1 MKKKITAAVLACL
14 LLTGCGMDTM
24 ADSLADD
31 IAGQLEGLYG
41 QNSTPEWQPNPETEP
56 MQIQTPE
63 PTKTAENSPIELW
76 DANDLDLLR
85 ENPTGN
91 FVLASGIM
99 VSDSFQ
105 PIGNFNGTLD
115 GRGFSIRVF
124 PSEVDGTSVGG
135 PFFGTLGENAV
146 VRNLTVEITT
156 EITAQM
162 REAMYHI
169 NMLGLTHTNN
179 GTISDCKVYS
189 EVTGAWGYYPIAC
202 VNNGTIE
209 NCSAVTRAQDVDAV
223 YGFVGDNNQGS
234 LHDCHAGLYVENCW
248 VLTGLTDR
256 NYVDIANC
264 TITATGKNVS
274 QFYCA
279 ATQNYARISGCT
291 FDVQLTPPAGEKLTW
306 ATSYTH
312 GYGDDFDSSNTVNVR
327 EGN

>member
-31 IAGQLEGLYG
+31 IAGQLESLYG
-41 QNSTPEWQPNPETEP
+41 QNSTPEWQLNPETEP

-63 PTKTAENSPIELW
+63 PTKTTENSPIELW
-76 DANDLDLLR
+76 NANDLELLR

-99 VSDSFQ
+99 VNDSFQ
-105 PIGNFNGTLD
+105 PIDNFDGTLD
-115 GRGFSIRVF
+115 GQGFSIRGIQPQLNGMEANGLFV
-124 PSEVDGTSVGG
+124 
-135 PFFGTLGENAV
+135 TLGENAV

-156 EITAQM
+156 QM
-162 REAMYHI
+162 PEVQDCTYV
-169 NMLGLTHTNN
+169 NGLTWANY
-179 GTISDCKVYS
+179 GTISGCKVYS
-189 EVTGAWGYYPIAC
+189 EITGASVYQPIAC

-209 NCSAVTRAQDVDAV
+209 NCSAVTRAQDVQTL
-223 YGFVGDNNQGS
+223 YGFVSENEDKGS
-234 LHDCHAGLYVENCW
+234 LRDCRVELYVEDCGL
-248 VLTGLTDR
+248 LTGLTNR
-256 NYVDIANC
+256 NFAAIADC

-274 QFYCA
+274 EFYCA

-306 ATSYTH
+306 ATSYSH

-327 EGN
+327 EGS

>member
-31 IAGQLEGLYG
+31 IAGQLESLYG

-76 DANDLDLLR
+76 DANDLELLR
-85 ENPTGN
+85 ENPMGN

-99 VSDSFQ
+99 VNDSFQ
-105 PIGNFNGTLD
+105 PIDNFNGTLD
-115 GRGFSIRVF
+115 GHGFSIRGIQPQLNGMEANGLFV
-124 PSEVDGTSVGG
+124 
-135 PFFGTLGENAV
+135 TLGENAV
-146 VRNLTVEITT
+146 VRNLTVEIT
-156 EITAQM
+156 AQM
-162 REAMYHI
+162 PEIQDRTYV
-169 NMLGLTHTNN
+169 NGLTRENS
-179 GTISDCKVYS
+179 GTISGCKVYS
-189 EVTGAWGYYPIAC
+189 EITGASVYQPIAC

-209 NCSAVTRAQDVDAV
+209 NCSAVTRIQDAQAV

-234 LHDCHAGLYVENCW
+234 LHDCRAELYVEDCGL
-248 VLTGLTDR
+248 LTGLTDR
-256 NYVDIANC
+256 NFAAIANC

-312 GYGDDFDSSNTVNVR
+312 GYGDDFDSSNIVNVR

>member
-14 LLTGCGMDTM
+14 LLTGCGVNTM

-31 IAGQLEGLYG
+31 IAGQLEGLYE
-41 QNSTPEWQPNPETEP
+41 QNSTPEWQLNPETEP

-76 DANDLDLLR
+76 NANDLELLR

-99 VSDSFQ
+99 VNDSFQ
-105 PIGNFNGTLD
+105 PIDNFNGTLD
-115 GRGFSIRVF
+115 GRGFSIRGIQPQLNGMEANGLFV
-124 PSEVDGTSVGG
+124 
-135 PFFGTLGENAV
+135 TLGENAV

-156 EITAQM
+156 QM
-162 REAMYHI
+162 PEVQDRTYV
-169 NMLGLTHTNN
+169 NGLTWANY
-179 GTISDCKVYS
+179 GTISGCKVYS
-189 EVTGAWGYYPIAC
+189 EITGASVYQPIAC

-209 NCSAVTRAQDVDAV
+209 NCSAVTRIQDAQAV

-234 LHDCHAGLYVENCW
+234 LHDCRAELYVEDCGL
-248 VLTGLTDR
+248 LTGLTDR

>member
-76 DANDLDLLR
+76 DANDLELLR

-99 VSDSFQ
+99 VNDSFQ
-105 PIGNFNGTLD
+105 PIDNFNGTLD
-115 GRGFSIRVF
+115 GQGFSIRGIQPQLNGMEANGLFV
-124 PSEVDGTSVGG
+124 
-135 PFFGTLGENAV
+135 TLGENAV
-146 VRNLTVEITT
+146 VRNLTVEITA

-162 REAMYHI
+162 REAMYRI
-169 NMLGLTHTNN
+169 YLNGLTWENS

-189 EVTGAWGYYPIAC
+189 EITGASVYYPIAC

-209 NCSAVTRAQDVDAV
+209 NCNAVTRIQDAQAV

-234 LHDCHAGLYVENCW
+234 LHDCHAELYAENCL

-306 ATSYTH
+306 ATSYAH

>member
-31 IAGQLEGLYG
+31 IAGQLESLYG
-41 QNSTPEWQPNPETEP
+41 QNSTPEWQLNPETEP

-63 PTKTAENSPIELW
+63 PTKTTENSPIELW
-76 DANDLDLLR
+76 NANDLELLR

-99 VSDSFQ
+99 VNDSFQ
-105 PIGNFNGTLD
+105 PIDNFDGTLD
-115 GRGFSIRVF
+115 GQGFSIRGIQPQLNGMEANGLFV
-124 PSEVDGTSVGG
+124 
-135 PFFGTLGENAV
+135 TLGENAV

-156 EITAQM
+156 QM
-162 REAMYHI
+162 PEVQDRTYV
-169 NMLGLTHTNN
+169 NGLTWANY
-179 GTISDCKVYS
+179 GTISDCEVYS
-189 EVTGAWGYYPIAC
+189 EITGASVYQPIAC

-209 NCSAVTRAQDVDAV
+209 NCSAVTRAKDVQTL
-223 YGFVGDNNQGS
+223 YGFVSENEDKGS
-234 LHDCHAGLYVENCW
+234 LRDCRVELYVEDCGL
-248 VLTGLTDR
+248 LTGLTNR
-256 NYVDIANC
+256 NFAAIADC

-274 QFYCA
+274 EFYCA

-312 GYGDDFDSSNTVNVR
+312 GYGDDFDSSNIVNVR

>member
-1 MKKKITAAVLACL
+1 MKRKIAAALLACF
-14 LLTGCGMDTM
+14 LLTGCSVDTM

-31 IAGQLEGLYG
+31 IAGQLESLYR
-41 QNSTPEWQPNPETEP
+41 QNVTPEWQPNPETEP
-56 MQIQTPE
+56 MQVQMPEQTE
-63 PTKTAENSPIELW
+63 MDENSPIELW
-76 DANDLDLLR
+76 DANDLELLR

-99 VSDSFQ
+99 VNDSFQ
-105 PIGNFNGTLD
+105 PIDNFNGTLD
-115 GRGFSIRVF
+115 GQGFSIRVF
-124 PSEVDGTSVGG
+124 RSEVDGMSVGG
-135 PFFGTLGENAV
+135 LFAILGENAI
-146 VRNLTVEITT
+146 VRNLTVEITA

-162 REAMYHI
+162 REAMYRI
-169 NMLGLTHTNN
+169 YMEGLTHTNN

-189 EVTGAWGYYPIAC
+189 EITGVSVYYPIAC

-209 NCSAVTRAQDVDAV
+209 NCSAVTRAQDAQAV

-234 LHDCHAGLYVENCW
+234 LHDCHAELYVEDCGL
-248 VLTGLTDR
+248 LTGLTDR
-256 NYVDIANC
+256 NWVDIANC

-291 FDVQLTPPAGEKLTW
+291 FDVQLTPPAGETLTW
-306 ATSYTH
+306 ATSYSH

-327 EGN
+327 ETD

>member
-76 DANDLDLLR
+76 DANDLELLR

-99 VSDSFQ
+99 VNDSFQ
-105 PIGNFNGTLD
+105 LIDNFNGTLD
-115 GRGFSIRVF
+115 GQGFSIRGIQPRLNGMEANGLFV
-124 PSEVDGTSVGG
+124 
-135 PFFGTLGENAV
+135 TLDKNAV
-146 VRNLTVEITT
+146 VRNLTVEIT
-156 EITAQM
+156 AQM
-162 REAMYHI
+162 PEVQDRTYV
-169 NMLGLTHTNN
+169 NGLTWANF
-179 GTISDCKVYS
+179 GTISGCKVYS
-189 EVTGAWGYYPIAC
+189 EITGASEYQPIAC
-202 VNNGTIE
+202 VNGGTIE
-209 NCSAVTRAQDVDAV
+209 NCSAVTRTQDVQTV
-223 YGFVGDNNQGS
+223 YGFVSENEDKGS
-234 LHDCHAGLYVENCW
+234 LHDCRAELYVEDCGL
-248 VLTGLTDR
+248 LTGLTDR
-256 NYVDIANC
+256 NFAAIANC

-312 GYGDDFDSSNTVNVR
+312 GYGDDFDNSNTVNVR

>member
-14 LLTGCGMDTM
+14 LLTGCSMDTM

-31 IAGQLEGLYG
+31 IAGQLESLYE
-41 QNSTPEWQPNPETEP
+41 QNSTPELQPNPETEP

-76 DANDLDLLR
+76 DANDLELLR

-99 VSDSFQ
+99 VNDSFQ

-115 GRGFSIRVF
+115 GRGFSIRVLC
-124 PSEVDGTSVGG
+124 SEVGG
-135 PFFGTLGENAV
+135 LFGTLGEKAV
-146 VRNLTVEITT
+146 LRNLTVEITT

-162 REAMYHI
+162 REAMYHVYAR
-169 NMLGLTHTNN
+169 GLTDTNN

-223 YGFVGDNNQGS
+223 YGFAAWNEGS
-234 LHDCHAGLYVENCW
+234 LHDCRAELYVEDCGL
-248 VLTGLTDR
+248 LTGLTDR
-256 NYVDIANC
+256 NFAAIANC

-327 EGN
+327 EGS

>member
-31 IAGQLEGLYG
+31 IAGQLESLYG
-41 QNSTPEWQPNPETEP
+41 QNSTPEWQLNPETEP

-63 PTKTAENSPIELW
+63 PTKTTENSPIELW
-76 DANDLDLLR
+76 NANDLELLR

-99 VSDSFQ
+99 VNDSFQ
-105 PIGNFNGTLD
+105 PIDNFDGTLD
-115 GRGFSIRVF
+115 GQGFSIRGIQPQLNGMEANGLFV
-124 PSEVDGTSVGG
+124 
-135 PFFGTLGENAV
+135 TLGENAV

-156 EITAQM
+156 QM
-162 REAMYHI
+162 PEVQDRTYV
-169 NMLGLTHTNN
+169 NGLTWANY
-179 GTISDCKVYS
+179 GTISGCKVYS
-189 EVTGAWGYYPIAC
+189 EITGASVYQPIAC

-209 NCSAVTRAQDVDAV
+209 NCSAVTRAQDVQTL
-223 YGFVGDNNQGS
+223 YGFVSENEDKGS
-234 LHDCHAGLYVENCW
+234 LRDCRVELYVEDCGL
-248 VLTGLTDR
+248 LTGLTNR
-256 NYVDIANC
+256 NFAAIADC

-274 QFYCA
+274 EFYCA

-306 ATSYTH
+306 ATSYSH

>member
-24 ADSLADD
+24 ANSLADD
-31 IAGQLEGLYG
+31 IAGQLESLYE

-76 DANDLDLLR
+76 DANDLELLR

-99 VSDSFQ
+99 VNDSFQ
-105 PIGNFNGTLD
+105 PIDNFNGTLD
-115 GRGFSIRVF
+115 GQGFSIRGIQPQLNGMEANGLFV
-124 PSEVDGTSVGG
+124 
-135 PFFGTLGENAV
+135 TLGENAV
-146 VRNLTVEITT
+146 VRNLTVEITA

-162 REAMYHI
+162 REAVYRLYV
-169 NMLGLTHTNN
+169 NGLAEVNF
-179 GTISDCKVYS
+179 GTISGCKVYS
-189 EVTGAWGYYPIAC
+189 EITGASVYDPIGG
-202 VNNGTIE
+202 NDGTIE
-209 NCSAVTRAQDVDAV
+209 NCSVVTRTQDVQTV
-223 YGFVGDNNQGS
+223 YGFVGGNNGS
-234 LHDCHAGLYVENCW
+234 LHDCYAELHVENCS
-248 VLTGLTDR
+248 VLTGLTNR
-256 NYVDIANC
+256 NWTDIANC

-274 QFYCA
+274 EFYCA

-291 FDVQLTPPAGEKLTW
+291 FDVLLTPPAGEKLTW

-327 EGN
+327 EGS

>member
-31 IAGQLEGLYG
+31 IAGQLESLYG
-41 QNSTPEWQPNPETEP
+41 QNSTPEWQLNPETES

-76 DANDLDLLR
+76 DANDLELLR

-99 VSDSFQ
+99 VNDSFQ
-105 PIGNFNGTLD
+105 PIDNFNGTLD
-115 GRGFSIRVF
+115 GQGFSIRVF
-124 PSEVDGTSVGG
+124 CSEVGG
-135 PFFGTLGENAV
+135 LFATLGEKAV
-146 VRNLTVEITT
+146 LRNLTVEITT
-156 EITAQM
+156 EVTAQM
-162 REAMYHI
+162 REAMYHVYSR
-169 NMLGLTHTNN
+169 GLTDTNN

-209 NCSAVTRAQDVDAV
+209 NCSVVTRTQDVQTV
-223 YGFVGDNNQGS
+223 YGFAAWNEGS
-234 LHDCHAGLYVENCW
+234 LHDCRAELYVEDCGL
-248 VLTGLTDR
+248 LTGLTDR
-256 NYVDIANC
+256 NFAAIANC

>member
-31 IAGQLEGLYG
+31 IAGQLESLYE

-76 DANDLDLLR
+76 DANDLELLR

-99 VSDSFQ
+99 VNDSFQ
-105 PIGNFNGTLD
+105 PIDNFNGTLD
-115 GRGFSIRVF
+115 GRGFSIRGIQPQLNGMEANGLFV
-124 PSEVDGTSVGG
+124 
-135 PFFGTLGENAV
+135 TLGENAV

-156 EITAQM
+156 QMPEIQDRT
-162 REAMYHI
+162 YV
-169 NMLGLTHTNN
+169 NGLTWANY
-179 GTISDCKVYS
+179 GTISDCEVYS
-189 EVTGAWGYYPIAC
+189 EITGASIYQPIAC
-202 VNNGTIE
+202 VNGGTIE

-234 LHDCHAGLYVENCW
+234 LHDCHAELYVENCW

-306 ATSYTH
+306 ATSYAH

>member
-14 LLTGCGMDTM
+14 LLTGCGVNTM

-31 IAGQLEGLYG
+31 IAGQLEGLYE
-41 QNSTPEWQPNPETEP
+41 QNSTPEWQLNPETEP

-76 DANDLDLLR
+76 NANDLELLR

-99 VSDSFQ
+99 VNDSFQ
-105 PIGNFNGTLD
+105 PIDNFDGTLD
-115 GRGFSIRVF
+115 GQGFSIRGIQPQLNGMEANGLFV
-124 PSEVDGTSVGG
+124 
-135 PFFGTLGENAV
+135 TLGENAV

-156 EITAQM
+156 QM
-162 REAMYHI
+162 PEVQDRTYV
-169 NMLGLTHTNN
+169 NGLTWANY
-179 GTISDCKVYS
+179 GTISGCKVYS
-189 EVTGAWGYYPIAC
+189 EITGASVYQPIAC

-209 NCSAVTRAQDVDAV
+209 NCSAVTRAQDVQTL
-223 YGFVGDNNQGS
+223 YGFVSENEDKGS
-234 LHDCHAGLYVENCW
+234 LRDCRVELYMEDCGL
-248 VLTGLTDR
+248 LTGLTNR
-256 NYVDIANC
+256 NFAAIADC

-274 QFYCA
+274 EFYCA

-306 ATSYTH
+306 ATSYSH

-327 EGN
+327 EGS

>member
-14 LLTGCGMDTM
+14 LLTGCGMDTI

-31 IAGQLEGLYG
+31 IAGQLESLYE

-76 DANDLDLLR
+76 DANDLELLW

-99 VSDSFQ
+99 VNDSFQ
-105 PIGNFNGTLD
+105 PIDNFNGTLD
-115 GRGFSIRVF
+115 GQGFSIQGIQPQLNGMEANGLFV
-124 PSEVDGTSVGG
+124 
-135 PFFGTLGENAV
+135 TLGENAV
-146 VRNLTVEITT
+146 VRNLTVEIT
-156 EITAQM
+156 AQM
-162 REAMYHI
+162 PEIQDRTYV
-169 NMLGLTHTNN
+169 NGLTWENS
-179 GTISDCKVYS
+179 GTISGCKVYS
-189 EVTGAWGYYPIAC
+189 EITGASVYQPIAC

-209 NCSAVTRAQDVDAV
+209 NCSAVTRIQDAQAV

-234 LHDCHAGLYVENCW
+234 LHDCRAELYVEDCGL
-248 VLTGLTDR
+248 LTGLTDR

>member
-1 MKKKITAAVLACL
+1 MKKKIAAALLACL

-31 IAGQLEGLYG
+31 IAGQLESLYG

-76 DANDLDLLR
+76 DANDLELLR

-115 GRGFSIRVF
+115 GQGFSIRGIQPRLNGMEANGLFV
-124 PSEVDGTSVGG
+124 
-135 PFFGTLGENAV
+135 TLDKNAV
-146 VRNLTVEITT
+146 VRNLTVEIM
-156 EITAQM
+156 AQM
-162 REAMYHI
+162 PKVQDRTYV
-169 NMLGLTHTNN
+169 NGLTWANF
-179 GTISDCKVYS
+179 GTISGCKVYS
-189 EVTGAWGYYPIAC
+189 EITGASVYQPIAC
-202 VNNGTIE
+202 VNGGTIE
-209 NCSAVTRAQDVDAV
+209 NCSAVTRTQDVQTV
-223 YGFVGDNNQGS
+223 YGFVSENEDKGS
-234 LHDCHAGLYVENCW
+234 LHDCRAELYVEDCGL
-248 VLTGLTDR
+248 LTGLTDR
-256 NYVDIANC
+256 NFAAIANC

>member
-31 IAGQLEGLYG
+31 IAGQLESLYG
-41 QNSTPEWQPNPETEP
+41 QNSTPEWQLNPETEP

-76 DANDLDLLR
+76 DANDLELLR

-99 VSDSFQ
+99 VNDSFQ
-105 PIGNFNGTLD
+105 PIDNFNGTLD
-115 GRGFSIRVF
+115 GQGFSIRGIQPRLNGMEANGLFV
-124 PSEVDGTSVGG
+124 
-135 PFFGTLGENAV
+135 TLDKNAV
-146 VRNLTVEITT
+146 VRNLTVEIT
-156 EITAQM
+156 AQM
-162 REAMYHI
+162 PEVQDRTYV
-169 NMLGLTHTNN
+169 NGLTWANF
-179 GTISDCKVYS
+179 GTISGCKVYS
-189 EVTGAWGYYPIAC
+189 EITGASVYQPIAC
-202 VNNGTIE
+202 VNGGTIE
-209 NCSAVTRAQDVDAV
+209 NCSAVTRTQDVQTV
-223 YGFVGDNNQGS
+223 YGFVSENEDKGS
-234 LHDCHAGLYVENCW
+234 LHDCRAELYVEDCGL
-248 VLTGLTDR
+248 LTGLTDR
-256 NYVDIANC
+256 NFAAIANC

-306 ATSYTH
+306 ATSEFC
-312 GYGDDFDSSNTVNVR
+312 GYGDGYFDSSNTVNVR

>member
-1 MKKKITAAVLACL
+1 MKKKIAIAVLACL

-31 IAGQLEGLYG
+31 IAGQLESLYG
-41 QNSTPEWQPNPETEP
+41 QNVTPEWQPEPETEP
-56 MQIQTPE
+56 MQVQTPE
-63 PTKTAENSPIELW
+63 QTEMDENSPIELW
-76 DANDLDLLR
+76 DANDLELLR

-99 VSDSFQ
+99 VNDSFQ
-105 PIGNFNGTLD
+105 WIDNFNGTL
-115 GRGFSIRVF
+115 GGQGFSIRM
-124 PSEVDGTSVGG
+124 SEGG
-135 PFFGTLGENAV
+135 LFGTLGEKAV
-146 VRNLTVEITT
+146 LRNLTVEITT
-156 EITAQM
+156 EIPAQM
-162 REAMYHI
+162 REAMYH
-169 NMLGLTHTNN
+169 MCEHGLTDTNN

-209 NCSAVTRAQDVDAV
+209 NCSVFTRTQDVQEV
-223 YGFVGDNNQGS
+223 YGFVAWNEGS
-234 LHDCHAGLYVENCW
+234 LHDCRAELYVEDCEL
-248 VLTGLTDR
+248 LTGLTDR
-256 NYVDIANC
+256 NFAAIANC
-264 TITATGKNVS
+264 TITATGNNVS

-327 EGN
+327 EDG